1 MSFPQSFLDDLRAR
15 VDLAEVVGSSV
26 KLIKRGREY
35 SGLCPFHSEKS
46 PSFTVNDQKGFYHCF
61 GCGAHG
67 DVISF
72 VMNTRGLTFVEA
84 VEVLANQAGME
95 VPKQSREAQER
106 EQKAKTLYEV
116 METACVFFE
125 RMLRMP
131 EGKEGLDYFHQRGLD
146 DKTIA
151 DFRLGFAPDNRGAL
165 KAALKRED
173 IDEKLMIEAGL
184 LIEPEDSGRQTY
196 DRFRGRVMFPI
207 LDRRGRVVAF
217 GGRVMGDGKPKYLNS
232 PDTPLF
238 HKGRLLYGL
247 PQAREAA
254 QHDAPIIVTEGYM
267 DVIALH
273 RAGYR
278 GAVAPLGT
286 AVTEEQIGELW
297 KMTNEPVMCLD
308 GDAAGKRAAVRA
320 AERALPILRPGK
332 SLVFSILPEGEDPD
346 TMMSAPDGFTTFQKI
361 IDNAVPLAELVW
373 RMEMS
378 GRKIDTPERRAAL
391 EADLTQRIS
400 VIADEAVKSQYRSMY
415 NDRTWKLFKSEKPG
429 NSGGRGGFGGGKS
442 GGFGGGYQNKKGG
455 RTGKRGKNDHFWGP
469 AGKAVPG
476 MSRPPMQQ
484 KRSLQDSILLVTLIH
499 HPQLH
504 DEVGEQLGIYS
515 CVDSELDNLRRAV
528 LKLLDDDPG
537 LDSDTIKVQLKRDGL
552 SETVLRVVS
561 ADVLAHA
568 AFAKP
573 ETPLERAR
581 AGWKQVFSMA
591 VSSLEDEEAKY
602 AVRQLAADTSEEEWE
617 RFSHR
622 REDLA
627 RRRENVFKLDD

>member
-15 VDLAEVVGSSV
+15 VGLADIVGTSV

-46 PSFTVNDQKGFYHCF
+46 PSFTVNEQKGFYHCF

-72 VMNTRGLTFVEA
+72 MMNTRGLTFVEA
-84 VEVLANQAGME
+84 VEVLANQVGMD
-95 VPKQSREAQER
+95 VPKPSREAQER
-106 EQKAKTLYEV
+106 EKKAKTLYEV
-116 METACVFFE
+116 MEAACAFYE
-125 RMLRMP
+125 RVLRMP
-131 EGKEGLDYFHQRGLD
+131 EGREGLDYFHRRGLD
-146 DKTIA
+146 DKTMSE
-151 DFRLGFAPDNRGAL
+151 FRLGYAPDNRGAL
-165 KAALKRED
+165 KAALKREEF
-173 IDEKLMIEAGL
+173 DETLMVEAGL
-184 LIEPEDSGRQTY
+184 LIEPEDRDRQTY

-217 GGRVMGDGKPKYLNS
+217 GGRVMGDTKPKYLNS

-247 PQAREAA
+247 PQAREAS

-273 RAGYR
+273 RAGFR

-297 KMTNEPVMCLD
+297 KMANEPILCLD
-308 GDAAGKRAAVRA
+308 GDEAGKRAAVRA

-332 SLVFSILPEGEDPD
+332 SLLFSILPEGEDPD
-346 TMMSAPDGFTTFQKI
+346 SLMAAPNGFASFRKI
-361 IDNAVPLAELVW
+361 LDTSVPLVELVW
-373 RMEMS
+373 RLDVA
-378 GRKIDTPERRAAL
+378 GRAIDTPERRAAL
-391 EADLTQRIS
+391 EADIQKRVS
-400 VIADEAVKSQYRSMY
+400 VIGDEAVRSQYQSMFR
-415 NDRTWKLFKSEKPG
+415 DRVWKLFKGDRSKG
-429 NSGGRGGFGGGKS
+429 NGPRSGQGGGNYQNKKFSKGGKS
-442 GGFGGGYQNKKGG
+442 GKK
-455 RTGKRGKNDHFWGP
+455 DYFWEP

-476 MSRPPMQQ
+476 MSQRPMQ
-484 KRSLQDSILLVTLIH
+484 KRRAVQDCILLVTLIN
-499 HPQLH
+499 HPHLH
-504 DEVGEQLGIYS
+504 DDVGERLGIYT
-515 CVDSELDNLRRAV
+515 CADSELDNLRRAV
-528 LKLLDDDPG
+528 LKLLDGDPG
-537 LDSDTIKVQLKRDGL
+537 LDTDAIKAYLERDGL
-552 SETVLRVVS
+552 SETVLRVVG
-561 ADVLAHA
+561 ADILAHA

-581 AGWKQVFSMA
+581 AGWEQVFSMA

-602 AVRQLAADTSEEEWE
+602 AVRQLAADISDEEWE

-622 REDLA
+622 RDDLA
-627 RRRENVFKLDD
+627 RRREKVFKLDD

>member
-15 VDLAEVVGSSV
+15 VGLADIVGTSV

-46 PSFTVNDQKGFYHCF
+46 PSFTVNEQKGFYHCF

-84 VEVLANQAGME
+84 VEVLANQVGMD
-95 VPKQSREAQER
+95 VPKPSREAQER
-106 EQKAKTLYEV
+106 EKKAKTLYEV
-116 METACVFFE
+116 MEAACVFYE
-125 RMLRMP
+125 RVLHMP
-131 EGKEGLDYFHQRGLD
+131 EGREGLEYFRRRGLD

-165 KAALKRED
+165 KAALKREEF
-173 IDEKLMIEAGL
+173 DEPLMIEAGL
-184 LIEPEDSGRQTY
+184 LIEPEDQGRQTY

-217 GGRVMGDGKPKYLNS
+217 GGRVMGDTKPKYLNS

-238 HKGRLLYGL
+238 HKGQLLYGL
-247 PQAREAA
+247 PQAREAS
-254 QHDAPIIVTEGYM
+254 QQDAPIIVTEGYM

-273 RAGYR
+273 RAGFR

-297 KMTNEPVMCLD
+297 KMTNEPILCLD

-332 SLVFSILPEGEDPD
+332 SLLFSILPEGEDPD
-346 TMMSAPDGFTTFQKI
+346 SLMAGANGFANFRKI
-361 IDNAVPLAELVW
+361 LDTAVPLVELVW
-373 RMEMS
+373 RLDVA
-378 GRKIDTPERRAAL
+378 GRPIDTPERRAAL
-391 EADLTQRIS
+391 ESDIQKRIS
-400 VIADEAVKSQYRSMY
+400 AIGDDAVRSQYQTMFRDRVWQLFRG
-415 NDRTWKLFKSEKPG
+415 DRT
-429 NSGGRGGFGGGKS
+429 KS
-442 GGFGGGYQNKKGG
+442 GGQRSGSGGSGGYQNKKFARGG
-455 RTGKRGKNDHFWGP
+455 KGGKKDYFWEP

-476 MSRPPMQQ
+476 MSRPPMQ
-484 KRSLQDSILLVTLIH
+484 KRRVVQDCILLVTLIN
-499 HPQLH
+499 HPHLH
-504 DEVGEQLGIYS
+504 DDVGERLGIYT
-515 CVDSELDNLRRAV
+515 CADSELDNLRRAV
-528 LKLLDDDPG
+528 LKLLDGDPG
-537 LDSDTIKVQLKRDGL
+537 LDSDAIKAHLERDGL
-552 SETVLRVVS
+552 SETVLRVVG
-561 ADVLAHA
+561 ADILAHA
-568 AFAKP
+568 AFARP

-581 AGWKQVFSMA
+581 AGWEQVFSMA

-602 AVRQLAADTSEEEWE
+602 AVRQLAADISDEEWE

-622 REDLA
+622 RDDLA
-627 RRRENVFKLDD
+627 RRREKVFKLDD

>member
-15 VDLAEVVGSSV
+15 VGLADIVGTSV

-46 PSFTVNDQKGFYHCF
+46 PSFTVNEQKGFYHCF

-84 VEVLANQAGME
+84 VEVLANQVGMD
-95 VPKQSREAQER
+95 VPKPSREAQER
-106 EQKAKTLYEV
+106 EKKAKTLYEV
-116 METACVFFE
+116 MEAACVFYE
-125 RMLRMP
+125 RVLHMP
-131 EGKEGLDYFHQRGLD
+131 EGRDGLEYFRRRGLD

-173 IDEKLMIEAGL
+173 FDESLMIEAGL
-184 LIEPEDSGRQTY
+184 LIEPEDQGRQTY

-217 GGRVMGDGKPKYLNS
+217 GGRVMGDTKPKYLNS

-238 HKGRLLYGL
+238 HKGQLLYGL
-247 PQAREAA
+247 PQAREAS
-254 QHDAPIIVTEGYM
+254 QQDAPIIVTEGYM

-273 RAGYR
+273 RAGFR

-297 KMTNEPVMCLD
+297 KMTNEPILCLD

-332 SLVFSILPEGEDPD
+332 SLLFSILPEGEDPD
-346 TMMSAPDGFTTFQKI
+346 SLMAGANGFANFRKI
-361 IDNAVPLAELVW
+361 LDMAVPLAELVW
-373 RMEMS
+373 RMEVA
-378 GRKIDTPERRAAL
+378 GRATDTPERRAAL
-391 EADLTQRIS
+391 EADIQKRIS
-400 VIADEAVKSQYRSMY
+400 AIGDDAVRSQYQSMFR
-415 NDRTWKLFKSEKPG
+415 DRIWQLFKGDRATGGAGRTARS
-429 NSGGRGGFGGGKS
+429 SGT
-442 GGFGGGYQNKKGG
+442 YQNKKFARGG
-455 RTGKRGKNDHFWGP
+455 KGGKKDYFWEP

-476 MSRPPMQQ
+476 MLRPPMH
-484 KRSLQDSILLVTLIH
+484 KRRSLQDCILLVTLIN
-499 HPQLH
+499 HPHLH
-504 DEVGEQLGIYS
+504 DDVGERLGIYS
-515 CVDSELDNLRRAV
+515 CADSELDNLRRAV
-528 LKLLDDDPG
+528 LKLLDGDPG
-537 LDSDTIKVQLKRDGL
+537 LDSDAIKAHLERDGL
-552 SETVLRVVS
+552 SETVLRVVG
-561 ADVLAHA
+561 ADILAHA
-568 AFAKP
+568 AFARP

-581 AGWKQVFSMA
+581 AGWEQVFSMA

-602 AVRQLAADTSEEEWE
+602 AVRQLAADISEEEWE

-622 REDLA
+622 RDDLA
-627 RRRENVFKLDD
+627 RRREKVFKLDD

>member
-15 VDLAEVVGSSV
+15 VGLADIVGTSV

-46 PSFTVNDQKGFYHCF
+46 PSFTVNEQKGFYHCF

-84 VEVLANQAGME
+84 VEVLANQVGMD
-95 VPKQSREAQER
+95 VPKPSREAQER
-106 EQKAKTLYEV
+106 EKKAKTLYEV
-116 METACVFFE
+116 MEAACVFYE
-125 RMLRMP
+125 RVLHMP
-131 EGKEGLDYFHQRGLD
+131 EGREGLEYFRRRGLD

-173 IDEKLMIEAGL
+173 FDESLMIEAGL
-184 LIEPEDSGRQTY
+184 LIEPEDQGRQTY

-217 GGRVMGDGKPKYLNS
+217 GGRVMGDTKPKYLNS

-238 HKGRLLYGL
+238 HKGQLLYGL
-247 PQAREAA
+247 PQAREAS
-254 QHDAPIIVTEGYM
+254 QQDAPIIVTEGYM

-273 RAGYR
+273 RAGFR

-297 KMTNEPVMCLD
+297 KMTNEPILCLD

-332 SLVFSILPEGEDPD
+332 SLLFSILPEGEDPD
-346 TMMSAPDGFTTFQKI
+346 SLMAGANGFANFRKI
-361 IDNAVPLAELVW
+361 LDMAVPLAELVW
-373 RMEMS
+373 RMEVA
-378 GRKIDTPERRAAL
+378 GRATDTPERRAAL
-391 EADLTQRIS
+391 EADIQKRIS
-400 VIADEAVKSQYRSMY
+400 AIGDDAVRSQYQSMFR
-415 NDRTWKLFKSEKPG
+415 DRIWQLFKG
-429 NSGGRGGFGGGKS
+429 DRATSGAGRAARSS
-442 GGFGGGYQNKKGG
+442 GTYQNKKFARGG
-455 RTGKRGKNDHFWGP
+455 KGGKKDYFWEP

-476 MSRPPMQQ
+476 MLRPPMH
-484 KRSLQDSILLVTLIH
+484 KRRSLQDCILLVTLIN
-499 HPQLH
+499 HPHLH
-504 DEVGEQLGIYS
+504 DDVGERLGIYS
-515 CVDSELDNLRRAV
+515 CADSELDNLRRAV
-528 LKLLDDDPG
+528 LKLLDGDPG
-537 LDSDTIKVQLKRDGL
+537 LDSDAIKAHLERDGL
-552 SETVLRVVS
+552 SETVLRVVG
-561 ADVLAHA
+561 ADILAHA
-568 AFAKP
+568 AFARP

-581 AGWKQVFSMA
+581 AGWEQVFSMA

-602 AVRQLAADTSEEEWE
+602 AVRQLAADISEEEWE

-622 REDLA
+622 RDDLA
-627 RRRENVFKLDD
+627 RRREKVFKLDD

>member
-15 VDLAEVVGSSV
+15 VGLADIVGTSV

-46 PSFTVNDQKGFYHCF
+46 PSFTVNEQKGFYHCF

-84 VEVLANQAGME
+84 VEVLANQVGMD
-95 VPKQSREAQER
+95 VPKPSREAQER
-106 EQKAKTLYEV
+106 EKKAKTLYEV
-116 METACVFFE
+116 MEAACVFYE
-125 RMLRMP
+125 RVLHMP
-131 EGKEGLDYFHQRGLD
+131 EGREGLEYFRRRGLD

-173 IDEKLMIEAGL
+173 FDESLMIEAGL
-184 LIEPEDSGRQTY
+184 LIEPEDQGRQTY

-217 GGRVMGDGKPKYLNS
+217 GGRVMGDTKPKYLNS

-238 HKGRLLYGL
+238 HKGQLLYGL
-247 PQAREAA
+247 PQAREAS
-254 QHDAPIIVTEGYM
+254 QQDAPIIVTEGYM

-273 RAGYR
+273 RAGFR

-297 KMTNEPVMCLD
+297 KMTNEPILCLD

-332 SLVFSILPEGEDPD
+332 SLLFSILPEGEDPD
-346 TMMSAPDGFTTFQKI
+346 SLMAGANGFANFRKI
-361 IDNAVPLAELVW
+361 LDMAVPLAELVW
-373 RMEMS
+373 RMEVA
-378 GRKIDTPERRAAL
+378 GRATDTPERRAAL
-391 EADLTQRIS
+391 EADIQKRIS
-400 VIADEAVKSQYRSMY
+400 AIGDDAVRSQYQSMFR
-415 NDRTWKLFKSEKPG
+415 DRIWQLFKGDRATGGAGRTARS
-429 NSGGRGGFGGGKS
+429 SGT
-442 GGFGGGYQNKKGG
+442 YQNKKFARGG
-455 RTGKRGKNDHFWGP
+455 KGGKKDYFWEP

-476 MSRPPMQQ
+476 MLRPPMH
-484 KRSLQDSILLVTLIH
+484 KRRSLQDCILLVTLIN
-499 HPQLH
+499 HPHLH
-504 DEVGEQLGIYS
+504 DDVGERLGIYS
-515 CVDSELDNLRRAV
+515 CADSELDNLRRAV
-528 LKLLDDDPG
+528 LKLLDGDPG
-537 LDSDTIKVQLKRDGL
+537 LDSDAIKAHLERDGL
-552 SETVLRVVS
+552 SETVLRVVG
-561 ADVLAHA
+561 ADILAHA
-568 AFAKP
+568 AFARP

-581 AGWKQVFSMA
+581 AGWEQVFSMA

-602 AVRQLAADTSEEEWE
+602 AVRQLAADISEEEWE

-622 REDLA
+622 RDDLA
-627 RRRENVFKLDD
+627 RRREKVFKLDD

>member
-15 VDLAEVVGSSV
+15 VGLADIVGASV

-46 PSFTVNDQKGFYHCF
+46 PSFTVNEQKGFYHCF

-84 VEVLANQAGME
+84 VEVLANQVGMD
-95 VPKQSREAQER
+95 VPKPSREAQER
-106 EQKAKTLYEV
+106 EKKAKTLYEV
-116 METACVFFE
+116 MEAACVFYE
-125 RMLRMP
+125 RVLHMP
-131 EGKEGLDYFHQRGLD
+131 EGREGLEYFRRRGLD

-165 KAALKRED
+165 KAALKREEF
-173 IDEKLMIEAGL
+173 DEPLMIEAGL
-184 LIEPEDSGRQTY
+184 LIEPEDQGRQTY

-217 GGRVMGDGKPKYLNS
+217 GGRVMGDTKPKYLNS

-238 HKGRLLYGL
+238 HKGQLLYGL
-247 PQAREAA
+247 PQAREAS
-254 QHDAPIIVTEGYM
+254 QQDAPIIVTEGYM

-273 RAGYR
+273 RAGFR

-297 KMTNEPVMCLD
+297 KMTNEPILCLD

-332 SLVFSILPEGEDPD
+332 SLLFSILPEGEDPD
-346 TMMSAPDGFTTFQKI
+346 SLMAGANGFANFRKI
-361 IDNAVPLAELVW
+361 LDTAVPLAELVW
-373 RMEMS
+373 RMEVA
-378 GRKIDTPERRAAL
+378 GRATDTPERRAAL
-391 EADLTQRIS
+391 EADILKRIS
-400 VIADEAVKSQYRSMY
+400 AIGDDAVRSQYQSMFR
-415 NDRTWKLFKSEKPG
+415 DRIWQLFKGDRAKGGTGRTARS
-429 NSGGRGGFGGGKS
+429 SGT
-442 GGFGGGYQNKKGG
+442 YQNKKFVRGG
-455 RTGKRGKNDHFWGP
+455 KGGKKDYFWEP

-476 MSRPPMQQ
+476 MSHPPMH
-484 KRSLQDSILLVTLIH
+484 KRRSVQDCILLVTLIN
-499 HPQLH
+499 HPHLH
-504 DEVGEQLGIYS
+504 DDVGERLGIYS
-515 CVDSELDNLRRAV
+515 CADSELDNLRRAV
-528 LKLLDDDPG
+528 LKLLDGDPG
-537 LDSDTIKVQLKRDGL
+537 LDSDAIKAHLKRDGL
-552 SETVLRVVS
+552 SETVLRVVG
-561 ADVLAHA
+561 ADILAHA
-568 AFAKP
+568 AFARP

-581 AGWKQVFSMA
+581 AGWEQVFSMA

-602 AVRQLAADTSEEEWE
+602 AVRQLAADISEEEWE

-622 REDLA
+622 RDDLA
-627 RRRENVFKLDD
+627 RRREKVFKLDD

>member
-15 VDLAEVVGSSV
+15 VGLADIVGTSV

-46 PSFTVNDQKGFYHCF
+46 PSFTVNEQKGFYHCF

-84 VEVLANQAGME
+84 VEVLANQVGMD
-95 VPKQSREAQER
+95 VPKPSREAQER
-106 EQKAKTLYEV
+106 EKKAKTLYEV
-116 METACVFFE
+116 MEAACVFYE
-125 RMLRMP
+125 RVLHMP
-131 EGKEGLDYFHQRGLD
+131 EGREGLEYFRRRGLD

-173 IDEKLMIEAGL
+173 FDESLMIEAGL
-184 LIEPEDSGRQTY
+184 LIEPEDQGRQTY

-217 GGRVMGDGKPKYLNS
+217 GGRVMGDTKPKYLNS

-238 HKGRLLYGL
+238 HKGQLLYGL
-247 PQAREAA
+247 PQAREAS
-254 QHDAPIIVTEGYM
+254 QQDAPIIVTEGYM

-273 RAGYR
+273 RAGFR

-297 KMTNEPVMCLD
+297 KMTNEPILCLD

-332 SLVFSILPEGEDPD
+332 SLLFSILPEGEDPD
-346 TMMSAPDGFTTFQKI
+346 SLMAGANGFANFRKI
-361 IDNAVPLAELVW
+361 LDMAVPLAELVW
-373 RMEMS
+373 RMEVA
-378 GRKIDTPERRAAL
+378 GRATDTPERRAAL
-391 EADLTQRIS
+391 EADIQKRIS
-400 VIADEAVKSQYRSMY
+400 AIGDDAVRSQYQSMFR
-415 NDRTWKLFKSEKPG
+415 DRIWQLFKGDRATGGAGRAARS
-429 NSGGRGGFGGGKS
+429 SGT
-442 GGFGGGYQNKKGG
+442 YQNKKFARGG
-455 RTGKRGKNDHFWGP
+455 KGGKKDYFWEP

-476 MSRPPMQQ
+476 MLRPPMH
-484 KRSLQDSILLVTLIH
+484 KRRSLQDCILLVTLIN
-499 HPQLH
+499 HPHLH
-504 DEVGEQLGIYS
+504 DDVGERLGIYT
-515 CVDSELDNLRRAV
+515 CADSDLDNLRRAV
-528 LKLLDDDPG
+528 LKLLDGDPG
-537 LDSDTIKVQLKRDGL
+537 LDSETIKAHLERDGL
-552 SETVLRVVS
+552 SETVLRVVG
-561 ADVLAHA
+561 ADILAHA
-568 AFAKP
+568 AFARP

-581 AGWKQVFSMA
+581 AGWEQVFSMA

-602 AVRQLAADTSEEEWE
+602 AVRQLAADISEEEWE

-622 REDLA
+622 RDDLA
-627 RRRENVFKLDD
+627 RRREKVFKLDD

>member
-15 VDLAEVVGSSV
+15 VGLADIVGTSV

-46 PSFTVNDQKGFYHCF
+46 PSFTVNEQKGFYHCF
-61 GCGAHG
+61 GCGVHG

-84 VEVLANQAGME
+84 VEVLANQVGMD
-95 VPKQSREAQER
+95 VPKPSREAQER
-106 EQKAKTLYEV
+106 EKKAKTLYEV
-116 METACVFFE
+116 MEAACVFYE
-125 RMLRMP
+125 RVLHMP
-131 EGKEGLDYFHQRGLD
+131 EGRDGLEYFRRRGLD

-173 IDEKLMIEAGL
+173 FDESLMIEAGL
-184 LIEPEDSGRQTY
+184 LIEPEDQGRQTY

-217 GGRVMGDGKPKYLNS
+217 GGRVMGDTKPKYLNS

-238 HKGRLLYGL
+238 HKGQLLYGL
-247 PQAREAA
+247 PQAREAS
-254 QHDAPIIVTEGYM
+254 QQDAPIIVTEGYM

-273 RAGYR
+273 RAGFR

-297 KMTNEPVMCLD
+297 KMTNEPILCLD

-332 SLVFSILPEGEDPD
+332 SLLFSILPEGEDPD
-346 TMMSAPDGFTTFQKI
+346 SLMAGANGFANFRKI
-361 IDNAVPLAELVW
+361 LDMAVPLAELVW
-373 RMEMS
+373 RMEVA
-378 GRKIDTPERRAAL
+378 GRATDTPERRAAL
-391 EADLTQRIS
+391 EADIQKRIS
-400 VIADEAVKSQYRSMY
+400 AIGDDAVRSQYQSMFR
-415 NDRTWKLFKSEKPG
+415 DRIWQLFKGDRATGGAGRAARS
-429 NSGGRGGFGGGKS
+429 SGT
-442 GGFGGGYQNKKGG
+442 YQNKKFARGG
-455 RTGKRGKNDHFWGP
+455 KGGKKDYFWEP

-476 MSRPPMQQ
+476 MLRPPMH
-484 KRSLQDSILLVTLIH
+484 KRRSLQDCILLVTLIN
-499 HPQLH
+499 HPHLH
-504 DEVGEQLGIYS
+504 DDVGERLGIYS
-515 CVDSELDNLRRAV
+515 CADSELDNLRRAV
-528 LKLLDDDPG
+528 LKLLDGDPG
-537 LDSDTIKVQLKRDGL
+537 LDSDAIKAHLERDGL
-552 SETVLRVVS
+552 SETVLRVVG
-561 ADVLAHA
+561 ADILAHA
-568 AFAKP
+568 AFARP

-581 AGWKQVFSMA
+581 AGWEQVFSMA

-602 AVRQLAADTSEEEWE
+602 AVRQLAADISEEEWE

-622 REDLA
+622 RDDLA
-627 RRRENVFKLDD
+627 RRREKVFKLDD

>member
-15 VDLAEVVGSSV
+15 VDLADVVGSSV

-84 VEVLANQAGME
+84 VEVLANQAGMD

-116 METACVFFE
+116 MEVACVFFE

-131 EGKEGLDYFHQRGLD
+131 EGKEGLEYFRRRGLD

-165 KAALKRED
+165 KAALKREE

-184 LIEPEDSGRQTY
+184 LIEPEDSGRQSY

-247 PQAREAA
+247 PQAREAS
-254 QHDAPIIVTEGYM
+254 QNDAPIIVTEGYM

-346 TMMSAPDGFTTFQKI
+346 TMMAAPDGFATFQKI
-361 IDNAVPLAELVW
+361 IDTAVPLAELIW
-373 RMEMS
+373 RMELS

-391 EADLTQRIS
+391 EADLHQRIS
-400 VIADEAVKSQYRSMY
+400 VIADDAVKSQYRSMF
-415 NDRTWKLFKSEKPG
+415 NDRTWKLFKGEKPG
-429 NSGGRGGFGGGKS
+429 KPAGRGGYGGGYS
-442 GGFGGGYQNKKGG
+442 GGSAGGYQNKKPG
-455 RTGKRGKNDHFWGP
+455 RAGKRGKNDHFWGP

-476 MSRPPMQQ
+476 MSRPPMQK
-484 KRSLQDSILLVTLIH
+484 KRDLQDSILLVTLIN
-499 HPQLH
+499 HPHLH

-515 CVDSELDNLRRAV
+515 CADSELDNLRRAV

-537 LDSDTIKVQLKRDGL
+537 LDSDTIKAQLKRDGL

-561 ADVLAHA
+561 ADIIAHA
-568 AFAKP
+568 AFAKS

-581 AGWKQVFSMA
+581 TGWKQVFSMA

-627 RRRENVFKLDD
+627 RRREKVFKLDD

>member
-15 VDLAEVVGSSV
+15 VGLADIVGSSV

-46 PSFTVNDQKGFYHCF
+46 PSFTVNEQKGFYHCF

-72 VMNTRGLTFVEA
+72 LMNTRGLTFVEA
-84 VEVLANQAGME
+84 VEVLANQVGMD
-95 VPKQSREAQER
+95 VPKPSREAQER
-106 EQKAKTLYEV
+106 EKKAKTLYEV
-116 METACVFFE
+116 MEAACVFFE
-125 RMLRMP
+125 RNLRMP
-131 EGKEGLDYFHQRGLD
+131 EGREGLDYFHARGLD
-146 DKTIA
+146 DKTIG
-151 DFRLGFAPDNRGAL
+151 DFRLGYASDNRAAL

-173 IDEKLMIEAGL
+173 IDERTMIEAGL
-184 LIEPEDSGRQTY
+184 LIEPEDQNRQSY

-238 HKGRLLYGL
+238 HKGQLLYGL
-247 PQAREAA
+247 PQAREAS
-254 QHDAPIIVTEGYM
+254 QHGAEIIVTEGYM

-297 KMTNEPVMCLD
+297 KMANEPILCLD

-332 SLVFSILPEGEDPD
+332 SLLFSILPEGDDPD
-346 TMMSAPDGFTTFQKI
+346 SLIASGDGMTRFRKI
-361 IDNAVPLAELVW
+361 LDQAVPLAELVW
-373 RMEMS
+373 RLDTA
-378 GRKIDTPERRAAL
+378 GRAIDTPERRAAL
-391 EADLTQRIS
+391 EADIRARIGA
-400 VIADEAVKSQYRSMY
+400 IGDEAVRHQYQAMFK
-415 NDRTWKLFKSEKPG
+415 DRIWKLF
-429 NSGGRGGFGGGKS
+429 RGTRNEESRPARSNWQKGGGGNKKS
-442 GGFGGGYQNKKGG
+442 GSY
-455 RTGKRGKNDHFWGP
+455 GKRGNKNHIWEP

-476 MSRPPMQQ
+476 MARPATGN
-484 KRSLQDSILLVTLIH
+484 RRHIQDGILIATLIN
-499 HPQLH
+499 HPALL
-504 DEVGEQLGIYS
+504 DDIGERLGVYV
-515 CVDSELDNLRRAV
+515 CMDSDLDNLRRAV
-528 LKLLDDDPG
+528 LKLLDSDPG
-537 LDSDTIKVQLKRDGL
+537 LDSETLKDHLKRDGL
-552 SETVLRVVS
+552 SETVLRAVES
-561 ADVLAHA
+561 DVMAHA
-568 AFAKP
+568 AFARP
-573 ETPLERAR
+573 ETPLVRAL
-581 AGWKQVFSMA
+581 AGWEQVFSMA
-591 VSSLEDEEAKY
+591 VSSLADEEAKY
-602 AVRQLAADTSEEEWE
+602 AVRQLAADVSDEEWE

-622 REDLA
+622 RDDLA

>member
-15 VDLAEVVGSSV
+15 VGLADIVGTSV

-46 PSFTVNDQKGFYHCF
+46 PSFTVNEQKGFYHCF

-84 VEVLANQAGME
+84 VEVLANQVGMD
-95 VPKQSREAQER
+95 VPKPSREAQER
-106 EQKAKTLYEV
+106 EKKAKTLYEV
-116 METACVFFE
+116 MEAACVFYE
-125 RMLRMP
+125 RVLHMP
-131 EGKEGLDYFHQRGLD
+131 EGRDGLEYFRRRGLD

-173 IDEKLMIEAGL
+173 FDESLMIEAGL
-184 LIEPEDSGRQTY
+184 LIEPEDQGRQTY

-217 GGRVMGDGKPKYLNS
+217 GGRVMGDTKPKYLNS

-238 HKGRLLYGL
+238 HKGQLLYGL
-247 PQAREAA
+247 PQAREAS
-254 QHDAPIIVTEGYM
+254 QQDAPIIVTEGYM

-273 RAGYR
+273 RAGFR

-297 KMTNEPVMCLD
+297 KMTNEPILCLD

-332 SLVFSILPEGEDPD
+332 SLLFSILPEGEDPD
-346 TMMSAPDGFTTFQKI
+346 SLMAGANGFANFRKI
-361 IDNAVPLAELVW
+361 LDMAVPLAELVW
-373 RMEMS
+373 RMEVA
-378 GRKIDTPERRAAL
+378 GRATDTPERRAAL
-391 EADLTQRIS
+391 EADIQKRIS
-400 VIADEAVKSQYRSMY
+400 AIGDDAVRSQYQSMFR
-415 NDRTWKLFKSEKPG
+415 DRIWQLFKGDRATGGAGRAARS
-429 NSGGRGGFGGGKS
+429 SGT
-442 GGFGGGYQNKKGG
+442 YQNKKFARGG
-455 RTGKRGKNDHFWGP
+455 KGGKKDYFWEP

-476 MSRPPMQQ
+476 MLRPPMH
-484 KRSLQDSILLVTLIH
+484 KRRSLQDCILLVTLMN
-499 HPQLH
+499 HPHLH
-504 DEVGEQLGIYS
+504 DDVGERLGIYS
-515 CVDSELDNLRRAV
+515 CADSELDNLRRAV
-528 LKLLDDDPG
+528 LKLLDGDPG
-537 LDSDTIKVQLKRDGL
+537 LDSDAIKAHLERDGL
-552 SETVLRVVS
+552 SETVLRVVG
-561 ADVLAHA
+561 ADILAHA
-568 AFAKP
+568 AFARP

-581 AGWKQVFSMA
+581 AGWEQVFSMA

-602 AVRQLAADTSEEEWE
+602 AVRQLAADISEEEWE

-622 REDLA
+622 RDDLA
-627 RRRENVFKLDD
+627 RRREKVFKLDD

>member
-15 VDLAEVVGSSV
+15 VGLADIVGTSV

-46 PSFTVNDQKGFYHCF
+46 PSFTVNEQKGFYHCF
-61 GCGAHG
+61 GCGVHG

-84 VEVLANQAGME
+84 VEVLANQVGMD
-95 VPKQSREAQER
+95 VPKPSREAQER
-106 EQKAKTLYEV
+106 EKKAKTLYEV
-116 METACVFFE
+116 MEAACVFYE
-125 RMLRMP
+125 RVLHMP
-131 EGKEGLDYFHQRGLD
+131 EGRDGLEYFRRRGLD

-173 IDEKLMIEAGL
+173 FDESLMIEAGL
-184 LIEPEDSGRQTY
+184 LIEPEDQGRQTY

-217 GGRVMGDGKPKYLNS
+217 GGRVMGDTKPKYLNS

-238 HKGRLLYGL
+238 HKGQLLYGL
-247 PQAREAA
+247 PQAREAS
-254 QHDAPIIVTEGYM
+254 QQDAPIIVTEGYM

-273 RAGYR
+273 RAGFR

-297 KMTNEPVMCLD
+297 KMTNEPILCLD

-332 SLVFSILPEGEDPD
+332 SLLFSILPEGEDPD
-346 TMMSAPDGFTTFQKI
+346 SLMAGANGFANFRKI
-361 IDNAVPLAELVW
+361 LDMAVPLAELVW
-373 RMEMS
+373 RMEVA
-378 GRKIDTPERRAAL
+378 GRATDTPERRAAL
-391 EADLTQRIS
+391 EADIQKRIS
-400 VIADEAVKSQYRSMY
+400 AIGDDAVRSQYQSMFR
-415 NDRTWKLFKSEKPG
+415 DRIWQLFKGDRATGGAGRAARS
-429 NSGGRGGFGGGKS
+429 SGT
-442 GGFGGGYQNKKGG
+442 YQNKKFARGG
-455 RTGKRGKNDHFWGP
+455 KGGKKDYFWEP

-476 MSRPPMQQ
+476 MLRPPMH
-484 KRSLQDSILLVTLIH
+484 KRRSLQDCILLVTLIN
-499 HPQLH
+499 HPHLH
-504 DEVGEQLGIYS
+504 DDVGERLGIYS
-515 CVDSELDNLRRAV
+515 CADSELDNLRRAV
-528 LKLLDDDPG
+528 LKLLDGDPG
-537 LDSDTIKVQLKRDGL
+537 LDSDAIKAHLERDGL
-552 SETVLRVVS
+552 SETVLRVVG
-561 ADVLAHA
+561 ADILAHA
-568 AFAKP
+568 AFARP

-581 AGWKQVFSMA
+581 AGWEQVFSMA

-602 AVRQLAADTSEEEWE
+602 AVRQL
-617 RFSHR
+617 
-622 REDLA
+622 
-627 RRRENVFKLDD
+627 

>member
-15 VDLAEVVGSSV
+15 VGLADIVGTSV

-46 PSFTVNDQKGFYHCF
+46 PSFTVNEQKGFYHCF

-84 VEVLANQAGME
+84 VEVLANQVGMD
-95 VPKQSREAQER
+95 VPKPSREAQER
-106 EQKAKTLYEV
+106 EKKAKTLYEV
-116 METACVFFE
+116 MEAACVFYE
-125 RMLRMP
+125 RVLHMP
-131 EGKEGLDYFHQRGLD
+131 EGREGLEYFRRRGLD

-165 KAALKRED
+165 KAALKREEF
-173 IDEKLMIEAGL
+173 DESLMIEAGL
-184 LIEPEDSGRQTY
+184 LIEPEDQGRQTY

-217 GGRVMGDGKPKYLNS
+217 GGRVMGDTKPKYLNS

-238 HKGRLLYGL
+238 HKGQLLYGL
-247 PQAREAA
+247 PQAREAS
-254 QHDAPIIVTEGYM
+254 QQDAPIIVTEGYM

-273 RAGYR
+273 RAGFR

-297 KMTNEPVMCLD
+297 RMTNEPILCLD

-332 SLVFSILPEGEDPD
+332 SLLFSILPEGEDPD
-346 TMMSAPDGFTTFQKI
+346 SLMAGANGFANFRKI
-361 IDNAVPLAELVW
+361 LDMAVPLAELVW
-373 RMEMS
+373 RMEVA
-378 GRKIDTPERRAAL
+378 GRATDTPERRAAL
-391 EADLTQRIS
+391 EADIQKRIS
-400 VIADEAVKSQYRSMY
+400 AIGDDAVRSQYQSMFR
-415 NDRTWKLFKSEKPG
+415 DRIWQLFKG
-429 NSGGRGGFGGGKS
+429 DRATSGAGRAARSS
-442 GGFGGGYQNKKGG
+442 GTYQNKKFARGG
-455 RTGKRGKNDHFWGP
+455 KGGKKDYFWEP

-476 MSRPPMQQ
+476 MLRPPMH
-484 KRSLQDSILLVTLIH
+484 KRRSLQDCILLVTLIN
-499 HPQLH
+499 HPHLH
-504 DEVGEQLGIYS
+504 DDVGERLGIYS
-515 CVDSELDNLRRAV
+515 CADSELDNLRRAV
-528 LKLLDDDPG
+528 LKLLDGDPG
-537 LDSDTIKVQLKRDGL
+537 LDSDAIKAHLERDGL
-552 SETVLRVVS
+552 SETVLRVVG
-561 ADVLAHA
+561 ADILAHA
-568 AFAKP
+568 AFARP

-581 AGWKQVFSMA
+581 AGWEQVFSMA

-602 AVRQLAADTSEEEWE
+602 AVRQLAADISEEEWE

-622 REDLA
+622 RDDLA
-627 RRRENVFKLDD
+627 RRREKVFKLDD

>member
-15 VDLAEVVGSSV
+15 VDLADVVGSSV

-84 VEVLANQAGME
+84 VEVLANQAGMD

-116 METACVFFE
+116 MEVACVFFE

-131 EGKEGLDYFHQRGLD
+131 EGKEGLEYFRRRGLD
-146 DKTIA
+146 DKTIG

-165 KAALKRED
+165 KAALKREE

-184 LIEPEDSGRQTY
+184 LIEPEDSGRQSY

-247 PQAREAA
+247 PQAREAS
-254 QHDAPIIVTEGYM
+254 QNDAPIIVTEGYM

-346 TMMSAPDGFTTFQKI
+346 TMMAAPDGFATFQKI
-361 IDNAVPLAELVW
+361 IDTAVPLAELIW
-373 RMEMS
+373 RMELS

-391 EADLTQRIS
+391 EADLHQRIS
-400 VIADEAVKSQYRSMY
+400 VIADDAVKSQYRSMF
-415 NDRTWKLFKSEKPG
+415 NDRTWKLFKGEKPG
-429 NSGGRGGFGGGKS
+429 KPTGRGGYGGGFS
-442 GGFGGGYQNKKGG
+442 GGSAGGYQNKKPG
-455 RTGKRGKNDHFWGP
+455 RAGKRGKNDHFWGP

-476 MSRPPMQQ
+476 MSRPPMQK
-484 KRSLQDSILLVTLIH
+484 KRDLQDSILLVTLIN
-499 HPQLH
+499 HPHLH

-515 CVDSELDNLRRAV
+515 CADSELDNLRRAV

-537 LDSDTIKVQLKRDGL
+537 LDSDTIKAQLKRDGL

-561 ADVLAHA
+561 ADIIAHA
-568 AFAKP
+568 AFAKS

-581 AGWKQVFSMA
+581 TGWKQVFSMA

-627 RRRENVFKLDD
+627 RRREKVFKLDD

>member
-15 VDLAEVVGSSV
+15 VGLADIVGTSV

-46 PSFTVNDQKGFYHCF
+46 PSFTVNEQKGFYHCF

-72 VMNTRGLTFVEA
+72 LMNTRGLTFVEA
-84 VEVLANQAGME
+84 VEVLANQVGMD
-95 VPKQSREAQER
+95 VPKPSREAQER
-106 EQKAKTLYEV
+106 EKKAKTLYEV
-116 METACVFFE
+116 MEAACVFYE
-125 RMLRMP
+125 RVLHMP
-131 EGKEGLDYFHQRGLD
+131 EGRDGLEYFRRRGLD

-165 KAALKRED
+165 KAALKREEF
-173 IDEKLMIEAGL
+173 DESLMIEAGL
-184 LIEPEDSGRQTY
+184 LIEPEDQGRQTY

-217 GGRVMGDGKPKYLNS
+217 GGRVMGDTKPKYLNS

-238 HKGRLLYGL
+238 HKGQLLYGL
-247 PQAREAA
+247 PQAREAS
-254 QHDAPIIVTEGYM
+254 QQDAPIIVTEGYM

-273 RAGYR
+273 RAGFR

-297 KMTNEPVMCLD
+297 KMTNEPILCLD

-332 SLVFSILPEGEDPD
+332 SLLFSILPEGEDPD
-346 TMMSAPDGFTTFQKI
+346 SLMAGANGFANFRKI
-361 IDNAVPLAELVW
+361 LDMAVPLAELVW
-373 RMEMS
+373 RMEVA
-378 GRKIDTPERRAAL
+378 GRATDTPERRAAL
-391 EADLTQRIS
+391 EADIQKRIS
-400 VIADEAVKSQYRSMY
+400 AIGDDAVRSQYQSMFR
-415 NDRTWKLFKSEKPG
+415 DRIWQLFKGDRATGGAGRTARS
-429 NSGGRGGFGGGKS
+429 SGT
-442 GGFGGGYQNKKGG
+442 YQNKKFARGG
-455 RTGKRGKNDHFWGP
+455 KGGKKDYFWEP

-476 MSRPPMQQ
+476 MLRPPMH
-484 KRSLQDSILLVTLIH
+484 KRRSLQDCILLVTLIN
-499 HPQLH
+499 HPHLH
-504 DEVGEQLGIYS
+504 DDVGERLGIYS
-515 CVDSELDNLRRAV
+515 CADSELDNLRRAV
-528 LKLLDDDPG
+528 LKLLDGDPG
-537 LDSDTIKVQLKRDGL
+537 LDSDAIKAHLERDGL
-552 SETVLRVVS
+552 SETVLRVVG
-561 ADVLAHA
+561 ADILAHA
-568 AFAKP
+568 AFARP

-581 AGWKQVFSMA
+581 AGWEQVFSMA

-602 AVRQLAADTSEEEWE
+602 AVRQLAADISEEEWE

-622 REDLA
+622 RDDLA
-627 RRRENVFKLDD
+627 RRREKVFKLDD

>member
-15 VDLAEVVGSSV
+15 VDLADVVGSSV

-84 VEVLANQAGME
+84 VEVLANQVGMD
-95 VPKQSREAQER
+95 VPKPSREAQER

-116 METACVFFE
+116 MDVACVFFE

-131 EGKEGLDYFHQRGLD
+131 EGKEGLEYFRRRGLD

-165 KAALKRED
+165 KAALKREE

-184 LIEPEDSGRQTY
+184 LIEPEDSGRQSY

-247 PQAREAA
+247 PQAREAS
-254 QHDAPIIVTEGYM
+254 QNDAPIIVTEGYM

-346 TMMSAPDGFTTFQKI
+346 TMMAAPDGFATFQKI
-361 IDNAVPLAELVW
+361 IDTAVPLAELIW
-373 RMEMS
+373 RMELS

-391 EADLTQRIS
+391 EADLHQRIS
-400 VIADEAVKSQYRSMY
+400 VIADDAVKSQYRSMF
-415 NDRTWKLFKSEKPG
+415 NDRTWKLFKGEKTGKPAG
-429 NSGGRGGFGGGKS
+429 RGSYGGGYSGGS
-442 GGFGGGYQNKKGG
+442 AGGYQNKKPG
-455 RTGKRGKNDHFWGP
+455 RAGKRGKNDHFWGP

-476 MSRPPMQQ
+476 MSRPPMQK
-484 KRSLQDSILLVTLIH
+484 KRDLQDSILLVTLIN
-499 HPQLH
+499 HPHLH

-515 CVDSELDNLRRAV
+515 CADSELDNLRRAV

-537 LDSDTIKVQLKRDGL
+537 LDSDTIKAQLKRDGL

-561 ADVLAHA
+561 ADIIAHA
-568 AFAKP
+568 AFAKS

-581 AGWKQVFSMA
+581 TGWKQVFSMA

-627 RRRENVFKLDD
+627 RRREKVFKLDD

>member
-15 VDLAEVVGSSV
+15 VGLADIVGTSV

-46 PSFTVNDQKGFYHCF
+46 PSFTVNEQKGFYHCF

-84 VEVLANQAGME
+84 VEVLANQVGMD
-95 VPKQSREAQER
+95 VPKPSREAQER
-106 EQKAKTLYEV
+106 EKKAKTLYEV
-116 METACVFFE
+116 MEAACVFYE
-125 RMLRMP
+125 RVLHMP
-131 EGKEGLDYFHQRGLD
+131 EGREGLEYFRRRGLD

-173 IDEKLMIEAGL
+173 FDESLMIEAGL
-184 LIEPEDSGRQTY
+184 LIEPEDQGRQTY

-217 GGRVMGDGKPKYLNS
+217 GGRVMGDTKPKYLNS

-238 HKGRLLYGL
+238 HKGQLLYGL
-247 PQAREAA
+247 PQAREAS
-254 QHDAPIIVTEGYM
+254 QQDAPIIVTEGYM

-273 RAGYR
+273 RAGFR

-297 KMTNEPVMCLD
+297 KMTNEPILCLD

-332 SLVFSILPEGEDPD
+332 SLLFSILPEGEDPD
-346 TMMSAPDGFTTFQKI
+346 SLMAGANGFANFRKI
-361 IDNAVPLAELVW
+361 LDMAVPLAELVW
-373 RMEMS
+373 RMEVA
-378 GRKIDTPERRAAL
+378 GRATDTPERRAAL
-391 EADLTQRIS
+391 EADIQKRIS
-400 VIADEAVKSQYRSMY
+400 AIGDDAVRSQYQSMFRDRIWQLFKG
-415 NDRTWKLFKSEKPG
+415 DRTTGGAGRTARS
-429 NSGGRGGFGGGKS
+429 SGT
-442 GGFGGGYQNKKGG
+442 YQNKKFARGG
-455 RTGKRGKNDHFWGP
+455 KGGKKDYFWEP

-476 MSRPPMQQ
+476 MLRPPMH
-484 KRSLQDSILLVTLIH
+484 KRRSLQDCILLVTLIN
-499 HPQLH
+499 HPHLH
-504 DEVGEQLGIYS
+504 DDVGERLGIYS
-515 CVDSELDNLRRAV
+515 CADSELDNLRRAV
-528 LKLLDDDPG
+528 LKLLDGDPG
-537 LDSDTIKVQLKRDGL
+537 LDSDAIKAHLERDGL
-552 SETVLRVVS
+552 SETVLRVVG
-561 ADVLAHA
+561 ADILAHA
-568 AFAKP
+568 AFARP

-581 AGWKQVFSMA
+581 AGWEQVFSMA

-602 AVRQLAADTSEEEWE
+602 AVRQLAADISEEEWE

-622 REDLA
+622 RDDLA
-627 RRRENVFKLDD
+627 RRREKVFKLDD

>member
-15 VDLAEVVGSSV
+15 VDLADVVGSSV

-84 VEVLANQAGME
+84 VEVLANQVGMD
-95 VPKQSREAQER
+95 VPKPSREAQER

-116 METACVFFE
+116 MEVACVFFE

-131 EGKEGLDYFHQRGLD
+131 EGKEGLEYFRRRGLD

-165 KAALKRED
+165 KAALKREE

-184 LIEPEDSGRQTY
+184 LIEPEDSGRQSY

-247 PQAREAA
+247 PQAREAS
-254 QHDAPIIVTEGYM
+254 QNDAPIIVTEGYM

-346 TMMSAPDGFTTFQKI
+346 TMMAAPDGFATFQKI
-361 IDNAVPLAELVW
+361 IDTAVPLAELIW
-373 RMEMS
+373 RMELS

-391 EADLTQRIS
+391 EADLHQRIS
-400 VIADEAVKSQYRSMY
+400 VIADDAVKSQYRSMF
-415 NDRTWKLFKSEKPG
+415 NDRTWKLFKGEKPG
-429 NSGGRGGFGGGKS
+429 KPAGRGGYGGGYS
-442 GGFGGGYQNKKGG
+442 GGSAGGYQNKKPG
-455 RTGKRGKNDHFWGP
+455 RAGKRGKNDHFWGP

-476 MSRPPMQQ
+476 MSRPPMQK
-484 KRSLQDSILLVTLIH
+484 KRDLQDSILLVTLIN
-499 HPQLH
+499 HPHLH

-515 CVDSELDNLRRAV
+515 CADSELDNLRRAV

-537 LDSDTIKVQLKRDGL
+537 LDSDTIKAQLKRDGL

-561 ADVLAHA
+561 ADIIACL
-568 AFAKP
+568 
-573 ETPLERAR
+573 L
-581 AGWKQVFSMA
+581 
-591 VSSLEDEEAKY
+591 Y
-602 AVRQLAADTSEEEWE
+602 TSPSP
-617 RFSHR
+617 RDS
-622 REDLA
+622 
-627 RRRENVFKLDD
+627 

>member
-15 VDLAEVVGSSV
+15 VGLADIVGTSV

-46 PSFTVNDQKGFYHCF
+46 PSFTVNEQKGFYHCF

-72 VMNTRGLTFVEA
+72 LMNNRGLTFVEA
-84 VEVLANQAGME
+84 VEMLANQVGME
-95 VPKQSREAQER
+95 VPKQSREAEER
-106 EQKAKTLYEV
+106 EKKAKTLYEV
-116 METACVFFE
+116 MEAACVFYE
-125 RMLRMP
+125 RTLRMP
-131 EGKEGLDYFHQRGLD
+131 EGREGLDYFHRRGLD
-146 DKTIA
+146 DGTIA
-151 DFRLGFAPDNRGAL
+151 AFRLGFAPDSRGAL

-173 IDEKLMIEAGL
+173 IDEGAMIEAGL
-184 LIEPEDSGRQTY
+184 LIDPEGEDRQSY

-217 GGRVMGDGKPKYLNS
+217 GGRVMGDTKPKYLNS

-238 HKGRLLYGL
+238 HKGSLLYGL

-254 QHDAPIIVTEGYM
+254 RQDAPIIVTEGYM

-297 KMTNEPVMCLD
+297 KMTNEPVLCLD

-320 AERALPILRPGK
+320 AERAIPILRPGK
-332 SLVFSILPEGEDPD
+332 SLRFSILPEGEDPD
-346 TMMSAPDGFTTFQKI
+346 SMVGTADGVAAFRKLL
-361 IDNAVPLAELVW
+361 DAAVPLAELVW
-373 RMEMS
+373 RLDTA
-378 GRKIDTPERRAAL
+378 GRPIDTPERRAAL
-391 EADLTQRIS
+391 EADIHNRIAA
-400 VIADEAVKSQYRSMY
+400 IGDEAVRHQYQNMFR
-415 NDRTWKLFKSEKPG
+415 DRVWQLFRGEKPKAGTG
-429 NSGGRGGFGGGKS
+429 NRNGGAGYGNGGARGKKFMPGGR
-442 GGFGGGYQNKKGG
+442 
-455 RTGKRGKNDHFWGP
+455 RGKKDYFWEP

-476 MSRPPMQQ
+476 MSHSPTR
-484 KRSLQDSILLVTLIH
+484 KRRYVQDCILLATLIN
-499 HPQLH
+499 HPHLH
-504 DEVGEQLGIYS
+504 DDVGERLGIYS
-515 CVDSELDNLRRAV
+515 CVDSELDNLRRGV
-528 LKLLDDDPG
+528 LKLLDGDPG
-537 LDSDTIKVQLKRDGL
+537 LDFEAVKTHLERDGL
-552 SETVLRVVS
+552 SRTVLRVVGS
-561 ADVLAHA
+561 DIIAHA
-568 AFAKP
+568 AFARP

-581 AGWKQVFSMA
+581 AGWEQVFSMA
-591 VSSLEDEEAKY
+591 VSALEDEEAQY
-602 AVRQLAADTSEEEWE
+602 AVRQLAADVSEEEWE

-622 REDLA
+622 REDQA

>member
-15 VDLAEVVGSSV
+15 VGLADIVGTSV

-46 PSFTVNDQKGFYHCF
+46 PSFTVNEQKGFYHCF

-84 VEVLANQAGME
+84 VEVLANQVGMD
-95 VPKQSREAQER
+95 VPKPSREAQER
-106 EQKAKTLYEV
+106 EKKAKTLYEV
-116 METACVFFE
+116 MEAACVFYE
-125 RMLRMP
+125 RVLHMP
-131 EGKEGLDYFHQRGLD
+131 EGRDGLEYFRRRGLD

-165 KAALKRED
+165 KAALKREEF
-173 IDEKLMIEAGL
+173 DESLMIEAGL
-184 LIEPEDSGRQTY
+184 LIEPEDQGRQTY

-217 GGRVMGDGKPKYLNS
+217 GGRVMGDTKPKYLNS

-238 HKGRLLYGL
+238 HKGQLLYGL
-247 PQAREAA
+247 PQAREAS
-254 QHDAPIIVTEGYM
+254 QQDAPIIVTEGYM

-273 RAGYR
+273 RAGFR

-297 KMTNEPVMCLD
+297 KMTNEPILCLD

-332 SLVFSILPEGEDPD
+332 SLLFSILPEGEDPD
-346 TMMSAPDGFTTFQKI
+346 SLMAGANGFANFRKI
-361 IDNAVPLAELVW
+361 LDMAVPLAELVW
-373 RMEMS
+373 RMEVA
-378 GRKIDTPERRAAL
+378 GRATDTPERRAAL
-391 EADLTQRIS
+391 EADIQKRIS
-400 VIADEAVKSQYRSMY
+400 AIGDDAVRSQYQSMFR
-415 NDRTWKLFKSEKPG
+415 DRIWQLFKGDRATGGAGRAARS
-429 NSGGRGGFGGGKS
+429 SGT
-442 GGFGGGYQNKKGG
+442 YQNKKFARGG
-455 RTGKRGKNDHFWGP
+455 KGGKKDYFWEP

-476 MSRPPMQQ
+476 MLRPPMH
-484 KRSLQDSILLVTLIH
+484 KRRSLQDCILLVTLIN
-499 HPQLH
+499 HPHLH
-504 DEVGEQLGIYS
+504 DDVGERLGIYS
-515 CVDSELDNLRRAV
+515 CADSELDNLRRAV
-528 LKLLDDDPG
+528 LKLLDGDPG
-537 LDSDTIKVQLKRDGL
+537 LDSDAIKAHLERDGL
-552 SETVLRVVS
+552 SETVLRVVG
-561 ADVLAHA
+561 ADILAHA
-568 AFAKP
+568 AFARP

-581 AGWKQVFSMA
+581 AGWEQVFSMA

-602 AVRQLAADTSEEEWE
+602 AVRQLAADISEEEWE

-622 REDLA
+622 RDDLA
-627 RRRENVFKLDD
+627 RRREKVFKLDD

>member
-1 MSFPQSFLDDLRAR
+1 MSFPQTFLDDLRAR
-15 VDLAEVVGSSV
+15 VGLADIVGAQV

-46 PSFTVNDQKGFYHCF
+46 PSFTVNEQKGFYHCF

-72 VMNTRGLTFVEA
+72 VMNTRGLSFVEA
-84 VEVLANQAGME
+84 VEVLANQVGMD
-95 VPKQSREAQER
+95 VPKPSREAQER
-106 EQKAKTLYEV
+106 EKKAKTLYEV
-116 METACVFFE
+116 MEAACAFFE

-131 EGKEGLDYFHQRGLD
+131 EGREGLDYFHRRGLD
-146 DKTIA
+146 DKTISE
-151 DFRLGFAPDNRGAL
+151 FRLGYAPDNRGAL

-173 IDEKLMIEAGL
+173 IDEAAMIEAGL
-184 LIEPEDSGRQTY
+184 LIEPEDRDRQSY

-217 GGRVMGDGKPKYLNS
+217 GGRVMGDAKPKYLNS

-247 PQAREAA
+247 PQAREASRNGA
-254 QHDAPIIVTEGYM
+254 EILVTEGYM

-297 KMTNEPVMCLD
+297 KMTNEPILCLD

-320 AERALPILRPGK
+320 AERAMPILRPGK
-332 SLVFSILPEGEDPD
+332 SLLFSILPEGEDPD
-346 TMMSAPDGFTTFQKI
+346 SLVGQGPEGAAAFRQILDR
-361 IDNAVPLAELVW
+361 AVPLAELVW
-373 RMEMS
+373 RLETA
-378 GRKIDTPERRAAL
+378 GRPVDTPERRAAL
-391 EADLTQRIS
+391 EADIHQRVGAITDES
-400 VIADEAVKSQYRSMY
+400 VRSQYQSMY
-415 NDRTWKLFKSEKPG
+415 RDRLWKLFRGKKNTKG
-429 NSGGRGGFGGGKS
+429 AGRFGGYG
-442 GGFGGGYQNKKGG
+442 NKKFSG
-455 RTGKRGKNDHFWGP
+455 TGKGGKKTYVWEP

-476 MSRPPMQQ
+476 MSSPATGNR
-484 KRSLQDSILLVTLIH
+484 RYVHDCILLATLIN
-499 HPQLH
+499 HPDLH
-504 DEVGEQLGIYS
+504 EEIGERLGVYV
-515 CVDSELDNLRRAV
+515 CVDSKLDKLRRGV
-528 LKLLDDDPG
+528 LKLLDGDPG
-537 LDSDTIKVQLKRDGL
+537 LDSETVKSHLERDGL
-552 SETVLRVVS
+552 SETVLRVV
-561 ADVLAHA
+561 ADDIIAHA

-581 AGWKQVFSMA
+581 AGWEQVFSMA
-591 VSSLEDEEAKY
+591 VRSLEDEEAHY
-602 AVRQLAADTSEEEWE
+602 AVRQLAADVSEEEWE

-627 RRRENVFKLDD
+627 RRREKVFKLDD